1 MNDVPKYNVNKYDLW
16 ACIYVLIVGTLSLFF
31 STISLATF
39 VGLFIFALPFIYK
52 PEYFIGICFLFSTI
66 SYYFHGAYEGIYSI
80 YTILLVIVFLN
91 CLMKKNMTFQKDAFI
106 SIVGLAIIAIVSFNY
121 SQFHYYN
128 GLYKLLYI
136 LIITTVIGN
145 FYRLDIKMLSSVL
158 PKLAGT
164 MTIGYLLSIVYSG
177 SFVDGR
183 LTVASQVNTNSFGMS
198 CTQLATI
205 LVVSCI
211 VNKNR
216 KGVKILFSLVIL
228 MLAFLSGSR
237 GALLAFLSASILIYI
252 LNAKRSGYFAGKFMK
267 LLLIIGILCAVISPF
282 LSMINYDL
290 TRFSLRTIIDSG
302 GSRRILIY
310 TSIIPFIISNGYWKL
325 GYGPGHDCSTRII
338 KQLIGWEYSHTHNT
352 IIEAF
357 GELGILGLIFT
368 IIILV
373 KGWLNINKS
382 SMFIKDSYIIYGML
396 ICIFIHG
403 MSESYFCN
411 ISFWLLMA
419 ICRNQYL
426 FYQDEFE
433 EGDLGVE

>member
-1 MNDVPKYNVNKYDLW
+1 MNEVQKYNVNKFDLW
-16 ACIYVLIVGTLSLFF
+16 ACIYVLIVVTLSLFF
-31 STISLATF
+31 PNISLVTF
-39 VGLFIFALPFIYK
+39 LVLFILALPFIYT
-52 PEYFIGICFLFSTI
+52 PEYFVGICFLFSTI

-91 CLMKKNMTFQKDAFI
+91 CLMNKNMTFQKTAFV
-106 SIVGLAIIAIVSFNY
+106 SIGGLAIIAVLSFNY

-136 LIITTVIGN
+136 LFVTTVIGN
-145 FYRLDIKMLSSVL
+145 FYRLDIKILSLVL

-183 LTVASQVNTNSFGMS
+183 LTIASQVNTNSFGMS
-198 CTQLATI
+198 CAQLATI

-211 VNKNR
+211 VSKNR
-216 KGVKILFSLVIL
+216 KGVKIFLSLIIFV
-228 MLAFLSGSR
+228 LAFLSGSR

-252 LNAKRSGYFAGKFMK
+252 LYAKRSGYFAGKFMK
-267 LLLIIGILCAVISPF
+267 LLLIIGVLCAVISPI
-282 LSMINYDL
+282 SSAINYDL
-290 TRFSLRTIIDSG
+290 TRFSINTIINSG
-302 GSRRILIY
+302 GSRRTLIY
-310 TSIIPFIISNGYWKL
+310 TSIIPFVISNGYWKL

-357 GELGILGLIFT
+357 CELGILGLIFT
-368 IIILV
+368 IIVIV
-373 KGWLNINKS
+373 KGWLNINKVS
-382 SMFIKDSYIIYGML
+382 KFVKESYIIYGML

-419 ICRNQYL
+419 ICRNKYL
-426 FYQDEFE
+426 FYKDEFVE
-433 EGDLGVE
+433 SDLGVE